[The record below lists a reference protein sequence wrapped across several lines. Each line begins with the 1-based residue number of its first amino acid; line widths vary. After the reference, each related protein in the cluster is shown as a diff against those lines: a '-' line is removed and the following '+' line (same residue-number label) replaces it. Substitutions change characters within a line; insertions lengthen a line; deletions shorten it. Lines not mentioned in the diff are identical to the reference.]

1 MTSEINRPI
10 SQVLQDVVGNI
21 QEIIRSE
28 FHLAKAEMKVEGAK
42 AAKGATVIAAG
53 GVLGLYAGGF
63 LLLSIVYALSTFL
76 APWQAALLVAVI
88 VGLGAAILI
97 SAGRSKLKKV
107 HPAPQ
112 RTIENVKEN
121 IAWAEKH

>member
-1 MTSEINRPI
+1 MTSEMNRPI

-42 AAKGATVIAAG
+42 AAKGAGVLAAG
-53 GVLGLYAGGF
+53 GILALYAGGF
-63 LLLSIVYALSTFL
+63 LLLSIVYALSTIL

-88 VGLGAAILI
+88 VGLGAAIMI
-97 SAGRSKLKKV
+97 SAGRSKLKEV

-121 IAWAEKH
+121 IEWAEKH